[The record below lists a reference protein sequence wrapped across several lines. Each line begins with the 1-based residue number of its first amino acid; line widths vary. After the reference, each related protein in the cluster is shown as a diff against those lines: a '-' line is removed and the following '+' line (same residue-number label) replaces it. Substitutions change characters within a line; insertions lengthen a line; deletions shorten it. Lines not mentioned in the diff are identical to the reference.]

1 MYHLDAQTQTTL
13 ARERA
18 ATLRSTMVA
27 GQRPVHT
34 TQRKRLAGV
43 QPQPRVRSSLFR
55 GFRTL
60 RRLQPGEH

>member
-13 ARERA
+13 ARE
-18 ATLRSTMVA
+18 
-27 GQRPVHT
+27 
-34 TQRKRLAGV
+34 
-43 QPQPRVRSSLFR
+43 PRVRSPLFR